1 MILFH
6 GSNTE
11 VSFIDLSK
19 CGKYKDFGQGFYLTS
34 IRRQAI
40 DWAKKITRRFR
51 TGKATLNMYEFDNN
65 LTNLNYMVFPK
76 PNEEWAT
83 FIINNRN
90 RNFTNHTDRLSNQ
103 DNKYD
108 FVRGLVAN
116 DDISAI
122 LETFLLGILP
132 MTELS
137 QALIYKDLSDQYSFH
152 SYKALSHLKFL
163 ESEII

>member
-6 GSNTE
+6 GSNVE
-11 VSFIDLSK
+11 VSNIDLSK

-34 IRRQAI
+34 LKQQAI
-40 DWAKKITRRFR
+40 EWAKKITKRLVI
-51 TGKATLNMYEFDNN
+51 GKATLNMYEFDNE
-65 LTNLNYMVFPK
+65 LSNLNHKIFTE

-90 RNFTNHTDRLSNQ
+90 RDFTNHNDELSNH

-108 FVRGLVAN
+108 FVHGLVAN

-132 MTELS
+132 MSELS
-137 QALIYKDLSDQYSFH
+137 KALIYKKLNDQYSFH
-152 SYKALSHLKFL
+152 SVKALSHLKFL
-163 ESEII
+163 RSEIL

>member
-6 GSNTE
+6 GSNAE
-11 VSFIDLSK
+11 VSNIDLSR

-34 IRRQAI
+34 LKQQAT
-40 DWAKKITRRFR
+40 DWAKKITKRFR
-51 TGKATLNMYEFDNN
+51 TGNATLNKYEFNNN
-65 LTNLNYMVFPK
+65 LNDLNCMIFTE
-76 PNEEWAT
+76 PNEEWAA

-90 RNFTNHTDRLSNQ
+90 RNFANHSDRLSNH

-108 FVRGLVAN
+108 FVHGLVAN

-132 MTELS
+132 MSELS
-137 QALIYKDLSDQYSFH
+137 LALNYKELNDQYSFH
-152 SYKALSHLKFL
+152 SVKALSHLKFL
-163 ESEII
+163 GSETL

>member
-1 MILFH
+1 MVLFH

-11 VSFIDLSK
+11 ISGIDLSK

-34 IRRQAI
+34 IKQQAV
-40 DWAKKITRRFR
+40 DWAKKITKRFE
-51 TGKATLNMYEFDNN
+51 TGKATLNKYEFDNN
-65 LTNLNYMVFPK
+65 LNDLNYMTFTK
-76 PNEEWAT
+76 PNEEWAA

-90 RNFTNHTDRLSNQ
+90 RYFTNHNDRLSNH

-108 FVRGLVAN
+108 FVHGLVAN

-132 MTELS
+132 MSELS
-137 QALIYKDLSDQYSFH
+137 KALIYKELNDQYSFH
-152 SYKALSHLKFL
+152 SVKSLSHLIYL
-163 ESEII
+163 GSEIV

>member
-6 GSNTE
+6 GSNVE
-11 VSFIDLSK
+11 VSSIDLSR

-34 IRRQAI
+34 LKQQAFE
-40 DWAKKITRRFR
+40 WAKKITKRLGI
-51 TGKATLNMYEFDNN
+51 GKATLNMYEFDNDLN
-65 LTNLNYMVFPK
+65 NLNHKIFTE

-90 RNFTNHTDRLSNQ
+90 RDFTNNNDELSNH

-108 FVRGLVAN
+108 FVHGLVAN

-132 MTELS
+132 MSELS
-137 QALIYKDLSDQYSFH
+137 KALIYKKLNDQYSFH
-152 SYKALSHLKFL
+152 SVKALSHLKFL
-163 ESEII
+163 RSEIL

>member
-11 VSFIDLSK
+11 ISSIDLSK

-34 IRRQAI
+34 MKQQAN
-40 DWAKKITRRFR
+40 DWARKITKRYG
-51 TGKATLNMYEFDNN
+51 TGRAVINIYEFDND
-65 LTNLNYMVFPK
+65 LDDLNVLNFSE
-76 PNEEWAT
+76 PNEEWAV
-83 FIINNRN
+83 FVINNRN
-90 RNFTNHTDRLSNQ
+90 RDFTDHADKLSNH

-108 FVRGLVAN
+108 FIHGFVAN

-132 MTELS
+132 MAELS
-137 QALIYKDLSDQYSFH
+137 KALIYKDLNDQYSFH
-152 SYKALSHLKFL
+152 SEKALSHLKYSGY
-163 ESEII
+163 ENP